1 MPITFDRSICCDLDE
16 TIKRE
21 WLVTN
26 GLGGYAAGT
35 VAGVLTR
42 MQHGLLVASPRATA
56 SPQLL
61 LAKIDEEVVFDQRTY
76 YLGTNEYRDGT
87 FNPGGFVH
95 LESFRLEE
103 GFPVFTY
110 RLGGVDGIMLEKR
123 IWMPSGQDTT
133 YIQYRVLR
141 TAQVE
146 QGYRYKE
153 NASSKGVRVLQ
164 HNAPSL
170 DDAAR
175 TLSLTLLPLVASRP
189 YDQPQYGGN
198 DQHFQVQI
206 HQINGN
212 ERERLRVLRENETR
226 ESLTLPEG
234 LTGCTLRARQD
245 STPFA
250 LFAVGH
256 PGNKATFIPTGVWYW
271 HFLRRQ
277 DQAAGRPSIDD
288 LYLPGV
294 IRATLWPDDEAALTV
309 IVTAENIDSQS
320 FTPGQINLSYRRS
333 VERQHNL
340 PYPQRYFGEGGVTSQ
355 PVRVLPLAASSRADE
370 AEAYLRQIVQATDR
384 FIARRAAHHE
394 QHSRPLSF
402 YETAGMPTIITD
414 YFAMASATRDT
425 LIALPGLLLPTRRFD
440 EAQLILRHAAR
451 HFRQGLLPDRLP
463 LPSQEAKTGDYHN
476 ADATLWFFRALD
488 HYLHATRD
496 YELLDELYQRL
507 VNALEWY
514 TRGTFNGIQVD
525 ANDGLLR
532 AQQPGQALTWMNAV
546 VDGKPVTPRAGKPVE
561 VNALWYNALMLMHG
575 WSRRLNLMGRITHL
589 PTIYEELAGQC
600 RASFNRR
607 FWNTQISS
615 LYDVVDGP
623 DGNEAAFRP
632 NQLLALSLRYQILT
646 VERRQDVLEQIE
658 QRLLTPYGLRTL
670 APDEAEYRGRLGAS
684 DREQQQSLHQG
695 SAWPW
700 LLGPYID
707 ALFALGEQETAA
719 SFAPSKRRKTLWKKG
734 TAIMEDCEQLFEEG
748 MLSMLAGAYDA
759 DAPVS
764 TSYQIAS
771 ALSIGEVSRVYTL
784 LASHDSLPLADVAT
798 FEDEQQIPKRQ
809 SYISIRK

>member
-1 MPITFDRSICCDLDE
+1 MPITFDRTICRDLDE

-95 LESFRLEE
+95 LESFRLDE

-110 RLGGVDGIMLEKR
+110 RLGGADGIMLEKR

-141 TAQVE
+141 TAQTE

-164 HNAPSL
+164 HNAPDLS
-170 DDAAR
+170 DTAR

-189 YDQPQYGGN
+189 YDQPQYGSD

-206 HQINGN
+206 HQVNGN
-212 ERERLRVLRENETR
+212 SRDRLRVLHEIEAR

-234 LTGCTLRARQD
+234 VAGCTLRARQD
-245 STPFA
+245 SAPFA
-250 LFAVGH
+250 LFAAGH
-256 PGNKATFIPTGVWYW
+256 PGSKATFIPTGVWYW

-277 DQAAGRPSIDD
+277 DQAAGRPCVDD

-309 IVTAENIDSQS
+309 IITTEDIDSQS
-320 FTPGQINLSYRRS
+320 FTLGQINLSYRRS
-333 VERQHNL
+333 AEQQHNL
-340 PYPQRYFGEGGVTSQ
+340 PYPQRYFGEGGVASQ
-355 PVRVLPLAASSRADE
+355 PVRVLPLAVSSRAGD
-370 AEAYLRQIVQATDR
+370 AEAYLRQIVQAEDH
-384 FIARRAAHHE
+384 FVARRAAHHE
-394 QHSRPLSF
+394 QRSHPLSF

-414 YFAMASATRDT
+414 YFAMASDTRDT

-440 EAQLILRHAAR
+440 EAQLILRNIAR

-463 LPSQEAKTGDYHN
+463 LPAQEAKTGDYCN
-476 ADATLWFFRALD
+476 VDATLWFFCALD

-507 VNALEWY
+507 VNALDCY

-525 ANDGLLR
+525 ANDGLLSAR
-532 AQQPGQALTWMNAV
+532 QPGQALTWMNAI

-575 WSRRLNLMGRITHL
+575 WSRRLNLTGRITHL
-589 PTIYEELAGQC
+589 PTIYEELADQC

-607 FWNTQISS
+607 FWNPQASF

-632 NQLLALSLRYQILT
+632 NQLLALSLRYPVLAA
-646 VERRQDVLEQIE
+646 ERRLHVLEQIE

-670 APDEAEYRGRLGAS
+670 APDEAEYRGQLGAS

-707 ALFALGEQETAA
+707 ALFAIDEHEAA
-719 SFAPSKRRKTLWKKG
+719 APLAPGKRRKTLWKKG
-734 TAIMEDCEQLFEEG
+734 AAIIEECAQLFEDG
-748 MLSMLAGAYDA
+748 MLGMLAGAYDG
-759 DAPVS
+759 DAPTS
-764 TSYQIAS
+764 ASYQIAS
-771 ALSIGEVSRVYTL
+771 VRSIGEISRVYAL
-784 LASHDSLPLADVAT
+784 LTNHDSAPLADVAM
-798 FEDEQQIPKRQ
+798 FEEQHIPKRQ